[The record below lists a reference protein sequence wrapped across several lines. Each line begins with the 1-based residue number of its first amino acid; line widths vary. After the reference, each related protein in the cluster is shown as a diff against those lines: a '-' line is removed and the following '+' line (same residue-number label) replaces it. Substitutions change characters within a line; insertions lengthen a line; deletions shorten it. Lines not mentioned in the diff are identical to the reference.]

1 MFKVV
6 DGRFAGAFVFLY
18 FIFIFLCVFLNFYL
32 FIYLAV
38 PGLSWWH
45 AGSSLSHAG
54 SVVVACGLSF
64 PKTCGILVP

>member
-32 FIYLAV
+32 FIW
-38 PGLSWWH
+38 LSR
-45 AGSSLSHAG
+45 
-54 SVVVACGLSF
+54 V
-64 PKTCGILVP
+64 LVGGTQDLH